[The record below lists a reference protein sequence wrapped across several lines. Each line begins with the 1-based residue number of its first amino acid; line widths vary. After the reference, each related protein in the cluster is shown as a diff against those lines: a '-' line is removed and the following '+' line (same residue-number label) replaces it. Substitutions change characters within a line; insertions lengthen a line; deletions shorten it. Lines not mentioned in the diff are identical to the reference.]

1 MSRSN
6 RVFGLLVTV
15 VLVLSVLAA
24 CAPVAAPTAAQ
35 SAATSAPATAAPAA
49 PATVAAPGGAANTL
63 VFATNMSDLIT
74 LDPATMYAWTGILIV
89 HNLYQTLVQ
98 YEGTDLSVIKPGL
111 AEKWDIK
118 DGGDHWEVTFNLR
131 SGAKFASGNG
141 ITADDVVYSFQRVI
155 ALKQGPS
162 YLFASNIGLTKD
174 SFKAVDPQTVVI
186 TLPKTASPQVFLSIL
201 TFTVGS
207 IVDSKEVR
215 AHEANGDM
223 GNGWLLDHS
232 AGSGPYTVDH
242 WTKEV
247 EVLLKTNP
255 NYGATQPAVANV
267 LVRHVLESTNQQFGL
282 ERGDIDIARNL
293 SPDQIAALKGK
304 PGVTTTTGDS
314 MLLVY
319 IGMNQSVAAL
329 ADKNV
334 REALRTAIDYDGL
347 VNDLLKGNAKKVQT
361 LVPQGLMG
369 YNPDAPFQ
377 ADPQKAKSLLQQAG
391 QGNLTLELLCPTG
404 TAPGGAAWADIA
416 AKLQSDFANAGIT
429 INIKQTQYSTLYDTY
444 RANKHQ
450 LIMVEWGPDFPDPD
464 ANVGPFTEF
473 DINSIATRQGW
484 KDAIGDKAKAAAL
497 LLDLTQREAAYKDI
511 TDYVLHNGPYAVLY
525 QPTEVFGLR
534 SNVKGFAWKANGW
547 VDFAALTK

>member
-1 MSRSN
+1 
-6 RVFGLLVTV
+6 
-15 VLVLSVLAA
+15 
-24 CAPVAAPTAAQ
+24 
-35 SAATSAPATAAPAA
+35 
-49 PATVAAPGGAANTL
+49 
-63 VFATNMSDLIT
+63 
-74 LDPATMYAWTGILIV
+74 
-89 HNLYQTLVQ
+89 
-98 YEGTDLSVIKPGL
+98 
-111 AEKWDIK
+111 
-118 DGGDHWEVTFNLR
+118 
-131 SGAKFASGNG
+131 
-141 ITADDVVYSFQRVI
+141 
-155 ALKQGPS
+155 
-162 YLFASNIGLTKD
+162 
-174 SFKAVDPQTVVI
+174 
-186 TLPKTASPQVFLSIL
+186 
-201 TFTVGS
+201 
-207 IVDSKEVR
+207 
-215 AHEANGDM
+215 
-223 GNGWLLDHS
+223 
-232 AGSGPYTVDH
+232 
-242 WTKEV
+242 
-247 EVLLKTNP
+247 
-255 NYGATQPAVANV
+255 V

>member
-118 DGGDHWEVTFNLR
+118 DAGDHWEVTFNLR

-155 ALKQGPS
+155 AQKQGPS

>member
-49 PATVAAPGGAANTL
+49 PATVAVPGGAANTL

-118 DGGDHWEVTFNLR
+118 DAGDHWEVTFNLR
-131 SGAKFASGNG
+131 SVAKFASGNG

-347 VNDLLKGNAKKVQT
+347 VNDLLKGNARKVQT

>member
-118 DGGDHWEVTFNLR
+118 DAGDHWEVTFNLR

-232 AGSGPYTVDH
+232 AGSGPYTIDH

-282 ERGDIDIARNL
+282 ERGDIDIARSL
-293 SPDQIAALKGK
+293 SPDQIAALQGK

>member
-49 PATVAAPGGAANTL
+49 PATVAVPGGAANTL

-118 DGGDHWEVTFNLR
+118 DAGDHWEVTFNLR

-232 AGSGPYTVDH
+232 AGSGPYTIDH

-293 SPDQIAALKGK
+293 SPDQIAALQGK

>member
-118 DGGDHWEVTFNLR
+118 DAGDHWEVTFNLR

-282 ERGDIDIARNL
+282 ERGDIDIARSL
-293 SPDQIAALKGK
+293 SPDQIAALQGK

>member
-118 DGGDHWEVTFNLR
+118 DAGDHWEVTFNLR

-304 PGVTTTTGDS
+304 PGLMTTTGDS

>member
-347 VNDLLKGNAKKVQT
+347 VNDLLKGNARKVQT

>member
-89 HNLYQTLVQ
+89 HTLYQTLVQ

-118 DGGDHWEVTFNLR
+118 DAGDHWEVTFNLR

>member
-118 DGGDHWEVTFNLR
+118 DAGDHWEVTFNLR

-293 SPDQIAALKGK
+293 SPDQIAALQGK

>member
-118 DGGDHWEVTFNLR
+118 DAGDHWEVTFNLR

-232 AGSGPYTVDH
+232 AGSGPYTVDY

-404 TAPGGAAWADIA
+404 TAPGGAAWADLA

>member
-118 DGGDHWEVTFNLR
+118 DAGDHWEVTFNLR